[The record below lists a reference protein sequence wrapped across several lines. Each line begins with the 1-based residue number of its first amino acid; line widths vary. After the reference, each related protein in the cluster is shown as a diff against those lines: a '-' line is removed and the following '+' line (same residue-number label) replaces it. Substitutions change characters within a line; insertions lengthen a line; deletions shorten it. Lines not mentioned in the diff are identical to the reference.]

1 MADQTDFKHITVNP
15 AEADDV
21 VIHAGAPVQCD
32 EGATAAA
39 GTPDTG
45 SGDVAA
51 RRDGSASASAASS
64 SSSPFVTA
72 SSEGGAEKAPSA
84 TPKRQDAYRQT
95 TLEDIQSF
103 KMSKTQ
109 IAVIVMA
116 LAAIAA
122 FVVWYLVFS

>member
-1 MADQTDFKHITVNP
+1 MAGQTDFKHITVNP

-21 VIHAGAPVQCD
+21 VIHAGAPVPRD
-32 EGATAAA
+32 EGADAHTEAAPQAQARPALYAGAASADAVPAPQAAA
-39 GTPDTG
+39 ASPDAG
-45 SGDVAA
+45 
-51 RRDGSASASAASS
+51 ASNASPA
-64 SSSPFVTA
+64 
-72 SSEGGAEKAPSA
+72 
-84 TPKRQDAYRQT
+84 PKRQDAYRQT

-109 IAVIVMA
+109 VAVIVVA

>member
-1 MADQTDFKHITVNP
+1 MAGQTDFKHITVNP

-21 VIHAGAPVQCD
+21 VIHAGAPVPRD
-32 EGATAAA
+32 EGADAHAEAAPQAQARPALDAAA
-39 GTPDTG
+39 ADAVPAPQ
-45 SGDVAA
+45 AA
-51 RRDGSASASAASS
+51 AASPDAGTS
-64 SSSPFVTA
+64 NASPA
-72 SSEGGAEKAPSA
+72 
-84 TPKRQDAYRQT
+84 PKRQDAYRQT

-109 IAVIVMA
+109 IAVIVVA

>member
-15 AEADDV
+15 ADSDDV
-21 VIHAGAPVQCD
+21 VIHAGSPGPAIKQEGRREPSSPTRSEQPQGDDAQNVAPAD
-32 EGATAAA
+32 AAA
-39 GTPDTG
+39 GK
-45 SGDVAA
+45 DVK
-51 RRDGSASASAASS
+51 RPSSDGSANS
-64 SSSPFVTA
+64 
-72 SSEGGAEKAPSA
+72 KPSK
-84 TPKRQDAYRQT
+84 PAYRQT

-109 IAVIVMA
+109 IAVIIVA

>member
-1 MADQTDFKHITVNP
+1 MAGQTDFKHITVNP

-21 VIHAGAPVQCD
+21 VIHAGAPVPRD
-32 EGATAAA
+32 EGADAHAEAAPQAQARPALDA
-39 GTPDTG
+39 G
-45 SGDVAA
+45 
-51 RRDGSASASAASS
+51 ASNASPA
-64 SSSPFVTA
+64 
-72 SSEGGAEKAPSA
+72 
-84 TPKRQDAYRQT
+84 PKRQDAYRQT

-109 IAVIVMA
+109 IAVIVVA